1 MTEQP
6 RYDIIKS
13 TNPVPTD
20 APTTKEEEQMSGAK
34 ITALYCRLSQ
44 EDEKMGESTSIENQK
59 SILLSFAKEKRFP
72 NPTFFVDDGYS
83 GTNFERPG
91 FQKMLAEIEADKV
104 GVVITK
110 DLSRLG
116 RNSAMVGLYTT
127 FTFPQHGVRY
137 IAITDNFDTIDQTS
151 VNNDFAGIKNWFN
164 EFYARDTSRKI
175 RAVNRARGE
184 KGIPITS
191 NLPYGY
197 VKDPA
202 DPNRWLVDPEAAA
215 IVKRIFDMC
224 LEGRGPHQIANQLT
238 AENILCPAAYKNQ
251 RGIHA
256 FSVIPENPCHWNCA
270 VVAQILDMRDY
281 TGCLV
286 NFKGYTNSLWDQKRR
301 LNTEDKQA
309 IFPNHHE
316 AIIEEDVFQRVQ
328 EIRKHR
334 HRKTR
339 SGKSSIFS
347 GLAFCADCKA
357 KMHYTSKII
366 TSPNQENFECK
377 THKTKPSKCGSH
389 YIREIVLE
397 QMVLEHMRMVM
408 GYILRYENHFRRV
421 MEERKLLQ
429 SREEINIREKQLS
442 RNEKRIGELQRL
454 FIKVYE
460 DNAAG
465 RLSDSQYELL
475 SQNYEAE
482 QKQLEEDA
490 IRLRQEIEVQEKQ
503 NEGIEQFIQSVKSH
517 VDIEK
522 LDGSVLHELV
532 KAIYIGAPDKS
543 SGHRVQHIYI
553 EYNGIG
559 FIPLNELTQT
569 KTA

>member
-1 MTEQP
+1 MTEQL
-6 RYDIIKS
+6 RYDIINS

-20 APTTKEEEQMSGAK
+20 APTKKEEEQMSGAK

-44 EDEKMGESTSIENQK
+44 EDERMGESTSIENQK
-59 SILLSFAKEKRFP
+59 DVLLSFAKEKRFP

-91 FQKMLAEIEADKV
+91 FKQMLAEIEADRV

-116 RNSAMVGLYTT
+116 RNSAMVGLYTN

-137 IAITDNFDTIDQTS
+137 IAITDNFDTIDQAS

-164 EFYARDTSRKI
+164 EFYARDISRKV
-175 RAVNRARGE
+175 RAINRSKGE
-184 KGIPITS
+184 RGIPIAS
-191 NLPYGY
+191 HLPYGY
-197 VKDPA
+197 VKDPH
-202 DPNRWLVDPEAAA
+202 DPNRWLIDPEAAA

-238 AENILCPAAYKNQ
+238 AENILCPAAYKNT

-270 VVAQILDMRDY
+270 VVAQILEMRDY

-286 NFKGYTNSLWDQKRR
+286 NFKSYSNSLWDQKRR
-301 LNTEDKQA
+301 LNAEDKQA
-309 IFPNHHE
+309 VFPNHHE

-334 HRKTR
+334 HRRTR

-347 GLAFCADCKA
+347 GLVFCADCRE
-357 KMHYTSKII
+357 KMYYSSRIM
-366 TSPNQENFECK
+366 TSPNQERFACK
-377 THKTKPSKCGSH
+377 THQLDGTKCSSH

-397 QMVLEHMRMVM
+397 EMVLAHLKMVM
-408 GYILRYENHFRRV
+408 GHILRYENHFRRV

-429 SREEINIREKQLS
+429 CREAISIREKHLS
-442 RNEKRIGELQRL
+442 RNEKRIEELKRL
-454 FIKVYE
+454 FIKIYE

-465 RLSDSQYELL
+465 RLNDSRYELL
-475 SQNYEAE
+475 SQSYEAE
-482 QKQLEEDA
+482 QKQLEEEA
-490 IRLRQEIEVQEKQ
+490 ARLQKEIEVQEKQ
-503 NEGIEQFIQSVKSH
+503 NEGIEQFIQSVKTH
-517 VDIEK
+517 VGIEK

-559 FIPLNELTQT
+559 FIPLEELTKT

>member
-6 RYDIIKS
+6 RYDIMKP

-20 APTTKEEEQMSGAK
+20 APTKKEEEQMSGAK

-44 EDEKMGESTSIENQK
+44 KDERMSESTSIENQK

-72 NPTFFVDDGYS
+72 NPTFFVDDSYS

-91 FQKMLAEIEADKV
+91 FQQMLAEIEADRV

-184 KGIPITS
+184 KGIPLTTNI
-191 NLPYGY
+191 PYGY
-197 VKDPA
+197 VKNPA
-202 DPNRWLVDPEAAA
+202 DPKQWIVDPEAAA
-215 IVKRIFDMC
+215 IVKRIFHMC
-224 LEGRGPHQIANQLT
+224 MEGRGPHQIANQLT
-238 AENILCPAAYKNQ
+238 AEKILCPAAYKYQ
-251 RGIHA
+251 HGIRA
-256 FSVIPENPCHWNCA
+256 QGIIPENPYHWNSA
-270 VVAQILDMRDY
+270 NIADLLKMREY
-281 TGCLV
+281 TGCLI
-286 NFKGYTNSLWDQKRR
+286 NFKTYSNSIWDKKRHCS
-301 LNTEDKQA
+301 EEEKQA

-328 EIRKHR
+328 EIREHR
-334 HRKTR
+334 HRITK

-347 GLAFCADCKA
+347 GLVFCADCRE
-357 KMHYTSKII
+357 KMYYSSAGKNKK
-366 TSPNQENFECK
+366 NQEMFECT
-377 THKTKPSKCGSH
+377 THHKDISKCGSH
-389 YIREIVLE
+389 YIRDNVLK
-397 QMVLEHMRMVM
+397 QLVLEHIQTVT
-408 GYILRYENHFRRV
+408 GYILRYEAHFRRS
-421 MEERKLLQ
+421 MEQRKQ
-429 SREEINIREKQLS
+429 MESQEEIRIREKQLA
-442 RNEKRIGELQRL
+442 RNEKRIAELKRL
-454 FIKVYE
+454 FIKIYE

-465 RLSDSQYELL
+465 RLSDERYEML
-475 SQNYEAE
+475 SESYESE
-482 QKQLEEDA
+482 QKRLEGEA
-490 IRLRQEIEVQEKQ
+490 IHLREEIEVQEKQ
-503 NEGIEQFIQSVKSH
+503 KEGIDQFIQAAKAH
-517 VDIEK
+517 VGIEK
-522 LDGSVLHELV
+522 LDGYVLHELV
-532 KAIYIGAPDKS
+532 KAIYVGAPDRS
-543 SGHRVQHIYI
+543 SGRRVQHIYI

-559 FIPLNELTQT
+559 FIPLNELMDT